1 MHCVHIVSTFAV
13 IFSHANLS
21 PYSRKNPPPPPSRC
35 FRCNEA
41 NTCTYRSISLPPPAF
56 THFLSW
62 RRRDGLLS
70 LLSPGFVSIVIIRE
84 QFFLL
89 HRLVSFALGFC
100 MAVASH
106 MPAAFGPHSYL
117 YRCFFRRTGQFLVEV
132 FFSLAPFF
140 FLLLLANQIKRMT
153 YGMMKSMYWAAHQR
167 FFRAMCIAFKVNRL
181 CVSGVCSP
189 APVIICGPLWQRPFL
204 LRC

>member
-1 MHCVHIVSTFAV
+1 MFPLEWSKHM
-13 IFSHANLS
+13 
-21 PYSRKNPPPPPSRC
+21 
-35 FRCNEA
+35 
-41 NTCTYRSISLPPPAF
+41 YRSISLPPPAF

-84 QFFLL
+84 QFFFL

-140 FLLLLANQIKRMT
+140 FSFCWPIRSSAWRT
-153 YGMMKSMYWAAHQR
+153 GWW
-167 FFRAMCIAFKVNRL
+167 RACTGLRTSAS
-181 CVSGVCSP
+181 SGPCASPSRWIDYVCLGYVP
-189 APVIICGPLWQRPFL
+189 RH
-204 LRC
+204 R